1 MNRRG
6 VTSLALTLVLTMS
19 SYGGELE
26 GGGGTQGQQ
35 ESVMRRTVSTR
46 TIAIRIHNYARVK
59 PSILNQ
65 ATKVASE
72 IFRDAGVDP
81 IWVECSIGQ
90 RFLPDSVCTNP
101 LTPLDLVLS
110 LLPRSRNQNFHFR
123 DEVLGMAM
131 ETTAQDFGSFAS
143 VFYDSVEICAA
154 HRNVDLSHLLGHVI
168 AHELGHLLLGAD
180 SHSCR
185 GVMRASWSGRELIAV
200 NQGILSFSAS
210 EEQRLQAVLTFRTQV
225 ALTGR

>member
-1 MNRRG
+1 MNWRG

-46 TIAIRIHNYARVK
+46 TIAIRIHNYARVN

-81 IWVECSIGQ
+81 IWVECST
-90 RFLPDSVCTNP
+90 RV
-101 LTPLDLVLS
+101 
-110 LLPRSRNQNFHFR
+110 
-123 DEVLGMAM
+123 
-131 ETTAQDFGSFAS
+131 
-143 VFYDSVEICAA
+143 A
-154 HRNVDLSHLLGHVI
+154 HRRFRHQRQRRNHRSGLLSAKDFCPIPSVRI
-168 AHELGHLLLGAD
+168 P
-180 SHSCR
+180 
-185 GVMRASWSGRELIAV
+185 
-200 NQGILSFSAS
+200 
-210 EEQRLQAVLTFRTQV
+210 
-225 ALTGR
+225 